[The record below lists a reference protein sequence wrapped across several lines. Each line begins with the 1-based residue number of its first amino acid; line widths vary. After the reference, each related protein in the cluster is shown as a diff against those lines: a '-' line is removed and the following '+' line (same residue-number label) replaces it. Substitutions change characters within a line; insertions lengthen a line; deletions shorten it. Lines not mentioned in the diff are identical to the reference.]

1 MKDHALPMIGE
12 RIRARR
18 RKLRMSLD
26 ELAERTNLSKS
37 FLSQIE
43 RAISSPSIE
52 SLELIAGALEVP
64 MFLFF
69 VEDDTDKI
77 VTRRDEHRNIGVPDS
92 QFQYKAVWFGSSR
105 KMEILIGHLKPGESS
120 TDQPRGHSADAL
132 TTVDECFIVL
142 QGKLEFQLDE
152 ERYVLEEGDSA
163 YFNGT
168 VPHRYT
174 ALGEEELVLLFAI
187 APPAMSR

>member
-1 MKDHALPMIGE
+1 MRDHALPMIGE

-26 ELAERTNLSKS
+26 ELAERTGLSKS

-52 SLELIAGALEVP
+52 SLELIAEALELP

-69 VEDDTDKI
+69 IEDDAEKV
-77 VTRRDEHRNIGVPDS
+77 VTRRNEQRKIGVPDS
-92 QFQYKAVWFGSSR
+92 RFEYKSVWFGSSR

-120 TDQPRGHSADAL
+120 TEQPRGHSAGSL
-132 TTVDECFIVL
+132 TAVDECFIVL
-142 QGKLEFQLDE
+142 QGRVEFQLDE
-152 ERYVLEEGDSA
+152 ERYVLEAGDSA

-168 VPHRYT
+168 MPHRYT
-174 ALGEEELVLLFAI
+174 ALGDEELVVLFAI

>member
-1 MKDHALPMIGE
+1 MGDHALPMIGE
-12 RIRARR
+12 RIRTRR

-26 ELAERTNLSKS
+26 ELAERTDLSKS

-69 VEDDTDKI
+69 VEDDADKI
-77 VTRRDEHRNIGVPDS
+77 VTRRDEQRNIGVPDS
-92 QFQYKAVWFGSSR
+92 RFQYKSVWFGSSR
-105 KMEILIGHLKPGESS
+105 KMEILIGHLN
-120 TDQPRGHSADAL
+120 QPRGHSADAL
-132 TTVDECFIVL
+132 TSVDECFIVL

-152 ERYVLEEGDSA
+152 ESYVLEEGDSA